1 MDGCASAVVRDR
13 LCWNSCAG
21 TVGVERLTVVLER
34 LCWNGWGGTVNG
46 CAGTVVLA
54 VAAYIT
60 TIFVLERRGLVF
72 GAAAGGL

>member
-1 MDGCASAVVRDR
+1 MLERLCRNGCAR
-13 LCWNSCAG
+13 

-34 LCWNGWGGTVNG
+34 LCWNGWAGTVG
-46 CAGTVVLA
+46 VELLTVVLA
-54 VAAYIT
+54 VAAYI